1 MSTNLYGIYFKWPKE
16 AICFNFK
23 IVNIQTMCW
32 GWIWWGSYPLTLSQ
46 NGSPASICW
55 LTSYQRAIS
64 REHFDIGPHKS
75 FNKILRLTIII
86 SHTNILA
93 ILLKVAD
100 YLKQIIF
107 SYFWV
112 KIITNPARFKPVWLL
127 REVFPWSPFN
137 LSSIKHFMKVF

>member
-55 LTSYQRAIS
+55 LNSYQRAIS
-64 REHFDIGPHKS
+64 RENFDIGLHKS
-75 FNKILRLTIII
+75 FNEMLRLMIII
-86 SHTNILA
+86 SDKSTLVIFTKVTYNKRHKISIWIILGRKLFQ
-93 ILLKVAD
+93 ILPYSSQSDCCV
-100 YLKQIIF
+100 
-107 SYFWV
+107 
-112 KIITNPARFKPVWLL
+112 R
-127 REVFPWSPFN
+127 PFHV
-137 LSSIKHFMKVF
+137 LHSI